1 MNDEDIEQV
10 LKSAGPRER
19 PPLEIERKVRGQLRA
34 EWLAMVADKRRN
46 RRRQTFFALAAGVL
60 AAAIGVW
67 IAAPRL
73 GGSADPFATITLAA
87 GEVRV
92 DSGWFSAWRDV
103 APGQTLAVGQV
114 LKTGSSGRGALAL
127 PGGVSARLDHD
138 TRLNITGAE
147 ELTLVR
153 GALYVD
159 AEPAASAASRLN
171 VSTPSGSVRH
181 VGTQY
186 EIRLLGDGVRLR
198 VREGRVEWHARTGGF
213 EQSGSGE
220 QLMIAGDGT
229 VERRPTPVYGEDWGW
244 VAATAPGIEI
254 EGLPLSQFL
263 SWAGRELG
271 REIAYATPATAV
283 DAAGVVVHGSIAGL
297 TPAQALDAVLA
308 TTRMHAVPAD
318 GRIIVG
324 SDRPAPRPTDV
335 TP

>member
-1 MNDEDIEQV
+1 MNDEDIERM
-10 LKSAGPRER
+10 LKSTGSREK
-19 PPLEIERKVRGQLRA
+19 PPTEVERNVRRRLQV
-34 EWLAMVADKRRN
+34 EWLAMVADKRRD

-114 LKTGSSGRGALAL
+114 LKTGSSGRGALTL

-159 AEPAASAASRLN
+159 AGPVALPASRLA
-171 VSTPSGSVRH
+171 VITPSGSVRH

-186 EIRLLGDGVRLR
+186 EVRLLGDGVRLR

-229 VERRPTPVYGEDWGW
+229 VERRPMPVYGEDWDW
-244 VAATAPGIEI
+244 AAATAPGIEI
-254 EGLPLSQFL
+254 EGIPLSRFL
-263 SWAGRELG
+263 AWVGRELG
-271 REIAYATPATAV
+271 REITYSTPATAV

>member
-1 MNDEDIEQV
+1 MNDEDIDLV

-19 PPLEIERKVRGQLRA
+19 PPPEIERKVRGQLRG
-34 EWLAMVADKRRN
+34 EWLAMVSDKRRD
-46 RRRQTFFALAAGVL
+46 RRRQTYFALAAGVL

-67 IAAPRL
+67 IASPRPDAP
-73 GGSADPFATITLAA
+73 ADPFATMTLAA

-103 APGQTLAVGQV
+103 APGQSLAVGQV
-114 LKTGSSGRGALAL
+114 LKTGPSGRGALAL

-138 TRLNITGAE
+138 TKLHFTGAGE
-147 ELTLVR
+147 VTLER

-159 AEPAASAASRLN
+159 AGPAASAASRLD
-171 VSTPSGSVRH
+171 VITPSGSVRH

-186 EIRLLGDGVRLR
+186 EVRLLADAVRLR

-213 EQSGSGE
+213 EQSASGE
-220 QLMIAGDGT
+220 ELLIAGDGT
-229 VERRPTPVYGEDWGW
+229 VERLPMPAYGEDWDW
-244 VAATAPGIEI
+244 AAATAPGIEI
-254 EGLPLSQFL
+254 EGLPLSRFL

-271 REIAYATPATAV
+271 REISYATPETAADV
-283 DAAGVVVHGSIAGL
+283 TGIVVHGSIAGL
-297 TPAQALDAVLA
+297 TPGQALDAVLA
-308 TTRMHAVPAD
+308 TTRMRAVTVD

-324 SDRPAPRPTDV
+324 SDRPAPRPTGE

>member
-1 MNDEDIEQV
+1 MNDEDIDLV
-10 LKSAGPRER
+10 LKSAGPREK

-34 EWLAMVADKRRN
+34 EWLAMVADKRRD
-46 RRRQTFFALAAGVL
+46 RRRQTYFALAASVL

-73 GGSADPFATITLAA
+73 GGPADSVSTMMLAA

-92 DSGWFSAWRDV
+92 NSGWFSAWRDV
-103 APGQTLAVGQV
+103 APGQSLAVGQA
-114 LKTGSSGRGALAL
+114 LKTGPSGRGALAL

-138 TRLNITGAE
+138 TLLDITGAD

-159 AEPAASAASRLN
+159 AGPVALPASRLA
-171 VSTPSGSVRH
+171 VITPSGSVRH

-186 EIRLLGDGVRLR
+186 EVRLLGDGVRLR

-229 VERRPTPVYGEDWGW
+229 VERRPMPVYGEDWDW
-244 VAATAPGIEI
+244 AAAVAPGIEI
-254 EGLPLSQFL
+254 ESLPLSRFL

-271 REIAYATPATAV
+271 REIAYATPATA
-283 DAAGVVVHGSIAGL
+283 AEAGGIVVHGSIAGL
-297 TPAQALDAVLA
+297 TPGQALDAVLA
-308 TTRMHAVPAD
+308 TTRMYAVSVD